1 MTDLDDT
8 EKNVQALA
16 EYARELLT
24 HVYRVNSVADDIGK
38 ALRYSFG
45 AISIAFLIQI
55 WLVFAILEAVQ

>member
-1 MTDLDDT
+1 MTDIDDADA
-8 EKNVQALA
+8 NVQALA
-16 EYARELLT
+16 DYARELLAN
-24 HVYRVNSVADDIGK
+24 VYRVNVVADDIGK